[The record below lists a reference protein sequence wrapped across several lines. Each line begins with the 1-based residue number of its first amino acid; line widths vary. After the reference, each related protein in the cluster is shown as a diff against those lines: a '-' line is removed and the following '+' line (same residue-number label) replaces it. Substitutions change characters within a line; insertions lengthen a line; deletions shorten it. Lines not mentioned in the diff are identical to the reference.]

1 MTDGSV
7 AAIAESAGAWLEVA
21 DAASRLG
28 FDADT
33 ILRLIRDGDVPA
45 IQIAGKVRTAHRVP
59 RCLVEEAY
67 AAVMAGGQ
75 VELREFCRRWKARN
89 AAPGAAA

>member
-1 MTDGSV
+1 VT
-7 AAIAESAGAWLEVA
+7 ATAESADDWLEVTH
-21 DAASRLG
+21 AATRLG

-33 ILRLIRDGDVPA
+33 ILRLIRDGDMPV

-59 RCLVEEAY
+59 RRLIDEAC

-75 VELREFCRRWKARN
+75 VELRAFARQWAARN
-89 AAPGAAA
+89 ALSEAVA